1 MDLVH
6 HLHGYLE
13 TYGDF
18 AIFVIVG
25 LERAPIPMPGET
37 VLVAAATQTTNYPN

>member
-13 TYGDF
+13 TYGYL

-25 LERAPIPMPGET
+25 LEKGAHSRSRAIPIAPSSVWMKP
-37 VLVAAATQTTNYPN
+37 PSS

>member
-1 MDLVH
+1 MDLVN

-13 TYGDF
+13 TYGYF

-25 LERAPIPMPGET
+25 LEGAPTPMPGET
-37 VLVAAATQTTNYPN
+37 VLVAAAT